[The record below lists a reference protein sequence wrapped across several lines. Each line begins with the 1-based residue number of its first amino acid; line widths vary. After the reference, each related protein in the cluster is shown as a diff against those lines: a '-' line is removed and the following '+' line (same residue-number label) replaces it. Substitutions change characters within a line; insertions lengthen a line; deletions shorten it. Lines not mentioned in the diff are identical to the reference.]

1 LWVSADFEIKLFQ
14 YNALICAEFDL
25 LSYTAENK
33 TTINIVSG
41 FPQDQVVV
49 KMVLK
54 RKSSYYTIMFVVPS
68 ILITTL
74 ALMGK
79 I

>member
-1 LWVSADFEIKLFQ
+1 VSAAFEIKLFK
-14 YNALICAEFDL
+14 YNPVISAEFDL
-25 LSYTAENK
+25 LSYTAEN
-33 TTINIVSG
+33 TTTVNVVSG